1 MSAFTVTLNTTIRPV
16 GFDYARALHGLGAL
30 DRFVCAFPRRK
41 SADLVRELGD
51 KVVFCDKWQIV
62 FLLANR
68 FGGSTKFT
76 RLLSHM
82 AKVKLDRCTAKHLGH
97 AKAAV
102 FYSGAGLNTIRA
114 CRARGILSVSQVHH
128 AHVTGQARVL
138 ETEASACGVPY
149 TPIYSPGQVR
159 RQLQEFEEADV
170 ILCPSGAVVESFEIA
185 GLPRKKLI
193 AVPHGVDLAAETQP
207 ASRMNRGSQPL
218 RVLYVGQLH
227 YLKGLSYLAAATDAL
242 GREKVEC
249 RLVGPDFGLS
259 GLSNVREAAE
269 LTKTGPKKG
278 DDLLREY
285 READVFVL
293 PSVIEGFGLV
303 VLEAM
308 RAGLPV
314 IITTAVGAKDFVT
327 DGVEGWIIPPG
338 DSDAL
343 RSKLLWMHE
352 HPVERA
358 QMGAAAARR
367 AREAGGW
374 TASAHKL
381 VELLEDHAK
390 GLKHHRC

>member
-1 MSAFTVTLNTTIRPV
+1 MNAFTITLNTTIRPV

-30 DRFVCAFPRRK
+30 ERFVCAFPRRK

-68 FGGSTKFT
+68 VGGSTKFS
-76 RLLSHM
+76 RMLSHV
-82 AKVKLDRCTAKHLGH
+82 AKVRLDRCTAKHLGD

-114 CRARGILSVSQVHH
+114 CRARGLLSLSQVHH

-138 ETEASACGVPY
+138 ESEASACGVPY

-170 ILCPSGAVVESFEIA
+170 ILCPSGAVVESFERA
-185 GLPRKKLI
+185 GLPASKLV

-207 ASRMNRGSQPL
+207 AASMDHGTQPL

-227 YLKGLSYLAAATDAL
+227 YLKGLKYLATAAHSL
-242 GREKVEC
+242 GRKEVEC

-259 GLSNVREAAE
+259 GLPAVPEAAD
-269 LTKTGPKKG
+269 LVKTGPKKG

-314 IITTAVGAKDFVT
+314 IITSAVGAKDFVT
-327 DGVEGWIIPPG
+327 NGVEGWIVPPG
-338 DSDAL
+338 DPDAL
-343 RSKLLWMHE
+343 RAKLLWMHE
-352 HPVERA
+352 HPVERV

-367 AREAGGW
+367 AQEAGGW
-374 TASAHKL
+374 AASAQKL
-381 VELLEDHAK
+381 VDALAQRQQ
-390 GLKHHRC
+390 HR

>member
-1 MSAFTVTLNTTIRPV
+1 MNAFTITLNTTIRPV

-30 DRFVCAFPRRK
+30 ERFVCAFPRRK

-68 FGGSTKFT
+68 VGGSTKFS
-76 RLLSHM
+76 RLLSHV
-82 AKVKLDRCTAKHLGH
+82 AKVRLDRCTAKHLGH

-138 ETEASACGVPY
+138 EAEALACGVPY
-149 TPIYSPGQVR
+149 TPIYSPRQVR
-159 RQLQEFEEADV
+159 WQLREFEEADV
-170 ILCPSGAVVESFEIA
+170 ILCPSGAVVESFEKA
-185 GLPRKKLI
+185 GLFGSKLV
-193 AVPHGVDLAAETQP
+193 AVPHGVDLAAEAQP
-207 ASRMNRGSQPL
+207 AARLNRDSEPL

-227 YLKGLSYLAAATDAL
+227 YLKGLRYLAVATHVL

-259 GLSNVREAAE
+259 GLSGIPEAAG

-278 DDLLREY
+278 GDLLREY

-327 DGVEGWIIPPG
+327 DGVEGWIIPSG

-343 RSKLLWMHE
+343 RAKLLWMQE

-367 AREAGGW
+367 AQEAGGW
-374 TASAHKL
+374 TASAGKL
-381 VELLEDHAK
+381 VELLEKRAK
-390 GLKHHRC
+390 SLNH